1 MKNNNMKRYKILK
14 ENHRVR
20 KCQLCST
27 LFQGAIASI
36 LCLTGDSMAIEVSAG
51 VSEVVRILM
60 LNVEDTSH
68 SYLLIVLNNGF
79 ILFACIYLACK
90 TF

>member
-1 MKNNNMKRYKILK
+1 MKRYKILK
-14 ENHRVR
+14 ENCRMR
-20 KCQLCST
+20 KCQLGNT
-27 LFQGAIASI
+27 LFQGATASI
-36 LCLTGDSMAIEVSAG
+36 LCLSGDSMAIEDSVDVSEG
-51 VSEVVRILM
+51 VSVLM

-79 ILFACIYLACK
+79 MLSACIYLACK